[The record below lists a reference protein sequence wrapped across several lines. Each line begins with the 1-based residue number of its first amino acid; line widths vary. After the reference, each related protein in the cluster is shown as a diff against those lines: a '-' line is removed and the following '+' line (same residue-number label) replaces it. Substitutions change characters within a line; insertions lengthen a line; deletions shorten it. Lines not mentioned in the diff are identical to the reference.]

1 MSNIVIR
8 FWLLNPIALRMA
20 NRGSNSAIFIRVA
33 SLLNRRVVGCGCM
46 CMGVCVCVGGGGG
59 GGGEGGVVNSYWKGF
74 AIPGANAFLLA

>member
-1 MSNIVIR
+1 MWNIVIR

-46 CMGVCVCVGGGGG
+46 CMGVCVGGG
-59 GGGEGGVVNSYWKGF
+59 VNSYRKGF
-74 AIPGANAFLLA
+74 ATLGANAFLLA